1 MLADPQC
8 PQREARC
15 IRAIEDVHH
24 WDAGVFAAGTL
35 DHGAPPAATG
45 KQCASGRGEQRYRTA
60 DGKGGARVRQ
70 AVNDD
75 CGMAT
80 SDHRCLITDICLTFK

>member
-8 PQREARC
+8 SQRKPRS

-24 WDAGVFAAGTL
+24 WDAGVFAAGTI

-45 KQCASGRGEQRYRTA
+45 KQCRTGRGEQRYWTA

-75 CGMAT
+75 RRMAT